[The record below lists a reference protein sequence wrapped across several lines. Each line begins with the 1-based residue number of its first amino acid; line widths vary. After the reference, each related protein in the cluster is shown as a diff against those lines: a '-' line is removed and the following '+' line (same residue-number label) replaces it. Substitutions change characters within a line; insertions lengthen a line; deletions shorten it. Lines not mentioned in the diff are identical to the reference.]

1 MYFELFIIPE
11 KNLFKP
17 TLNLILKP
25 VSIDIYPE
33 KRIAVMKSDVQTKN
47 YEFVQGHY
55 SNLYYFKIIFIV
67 ITMISLNAARL
78 CSLIKSGIAH
88 LPELKYIDL
97 SSIITHQVANSK
109 KYL

>member
-1 MYFELFIIPE
+1 
-11 KNLFKP
+11 
-17 TLNLILKP
+17 
-25 VSIDIYPE
+25 
-33 KRIAVMKSDVQTKN
+33 MKSDVQTKN